1 MALSLPTTSPD
12 GDTTS
17 PDPILGDESPSPAA
31 IPAALEGGTT
41 EQCVQCGQ
49 GPAKPRGGLAI
60 YWCTPCWRTAHAET
74 VAELGDDPRP
84 RSWHPPVPAGAWAR
98 IPTWRTRTDW
108 TVALT
113 AALDS
118 ETGAEVLRAERITA
132 DTVLNVAATEA
143 DAAEPVTG
151 RSVTT
156 SHQTAAR
163 RAGPSLATV
172 RRARAVLLALGF
184 EVVVL
189 PGRYLTAAERQ
200 AATAH
205 HGGQQLRFASVRAL
219 SLPRAWAHITRR
231 AAATKKRHHHCPP
244 PGYRRVAAT
253 TAPATATVQP
263 APPVAVDHE
272 HLVRRTYVPLSP
284 PNALL
289 TNARAARGH
298 DQPKTSTPARPLG
311 LQRAAAQL
319 LTRLPWLLSPGQHI
333 GQLCNALEFAGV
345 TAEWTAADLLA
356 ALDAEH
362 RGAYRSTLPAGMQRN
377 PLAVLVTQLRR
388 ALSEKEAPAIR
399 RHAQAAEYRERAR
412 VAAERFAAQQARDEA
427 LRAQNRVRRAGD
439 SRPFRERWAKYFSVT
454 DTPSLINTP

>member
-1 MALSLPTTSPD
+1 MALSLPITSPD

-17 PDPILGDESPSPAA
+17 PDLTSGDGSPSPAA
-31 IPAALEGGTT
+31 IPAALDGGTA

-74 VAELGDDPRP
+74 VAALGDDSRP
-84 RSWHPPVPAGAWAR
+84 RSWHPPVSDGAWAR

-108 TVALT
+108 TAALT

-118 ETGAEVLRAERITA
+118 KAGTAVLRAERITA

-143 DAAEPVTG
+143 DAAEPITG

-156 SHQTAAR
+156 SHETAAR

-172 RRARAVLLALGF
+172 RRARAVLLALDF

-189 PGRYLTAAERQ
+189 PGRYLTTAERQ

-219 SLPRAWAHITRR
+219 SLPRAWAHISRR
-231 AAATKKRHHHCPP
+231 SAAKKKRHHRRDR
-244 PGYRRVAAT
+244 PGYRRAVA
-253 TAPATATVQP
+253 TASPATSTAQP
-263 APPVAVDHE
+263 ATPGAVDHE

-284 PNALL
+284 SNALL
-289 TNARAARGH
+289 TNTRTARGH
-298 DQPKTSTPARPLG
+298 NQPKTSTTARPLG
-311 LQRAAAQL
+311 LQLAAAQL
-319 LTRLPWLLSPGQHI
+319 LKRLPWLLSPGQHI
-333 GQLCNALEFAGV
+333 GQLCNALESAGV

-362 RGAYRSTLPAGMQRN
+362 RSAYRSTLPAGMQRN

-388 ALSEKEAPAIR
+388 ALSGQEAPAIR
-399 RHAQAAEYRERAR
+399 RQAQAAEHQERAR
-412 VAAERFAAQQARDEA
+412 VATERFAAQQARDEA
-427 LRAQNRVRRAGD
+427 LRAQNRARRAAD
-439 SRPFRERWAKYFSVT
+439 PRPFRQRWAKHSPVT
-454 DTPSLINTP
+454 TPE